1 MIISFRAGQFITP
14 VRLINPTM
22 ISHWRYAKDCAA
34 VGGGLLPGAELK
46 IVELSKIP
54 GAMWLRV
61 EIPGRHP
68 VATLKIAGEEF
79 ALNFRLLR

>member
-1 MIISFRAGQFITP
+1 MIITFRAGQFITP
-14 VRLINPTM
+14 LRDINPTM
-22 ISHWRYAKDCAA
+22 ISHWRYAKECAS

-46 IVELSKIP
+46 IDELSKIP

-68 VATLKIAGEEF
+68 VARLKISGEEF
-79 ALNFRLLR
+79 AVNFRLLR